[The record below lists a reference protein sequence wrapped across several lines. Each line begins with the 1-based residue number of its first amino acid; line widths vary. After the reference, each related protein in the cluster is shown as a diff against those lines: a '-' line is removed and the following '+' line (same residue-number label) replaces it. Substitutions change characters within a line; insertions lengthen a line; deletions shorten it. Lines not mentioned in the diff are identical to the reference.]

1 MKKKQA
7 MKSIAKIMV
16 AVSSV
21 CLSQALIAEDATEV
35 SAGVTAAIESA
46 IEKAKPSVSIS
57 GWINESMSYY
67 DDGEGSDVVQ
77 MSDNGTTLGSRI
89 TFAGSMGLMEGLNA
103 GFDVTIEPFSGNP
116 NFLPGDTGRHITP
129 LVFSNQDNLDTF
141 NGGDIGL
148 LGTSVYF
155 SGDWGKVTLGL
166 QSMPTDNI
174 GVLGDPSM
182 TIWSGV
188 GAMFRGSGFFLR
200 GAEGDGLAAGGG
212 TWGSFI
218 QCLTTNGLGIGIDC
232 NGIYRNGIR
241 YDLPVMGPVSVA
253 VGYANDDI
261 YDIAMKYSDQVGG
274 LDVKFHLGYA
284 YNANGGANVAESTS
298 TSTTEFG
305 VDTGLTAGG
314 DPVLADITTT
324 TTKLGNTDTDIY
336 TMQIGVMDP
345 ESGLFGAFTWQREEA
360 NGDVLDSAEDTTDA
374 YYTKLGIRKAFTN
387 IGDTAFYVEYGLYKD
402 QYGGLGEAGVDG
414 SEVTRTGFALEQYFG
429 SKLIIYGKY
438 ELLELDVDGTDAIEA
453 SYDDIDDLHLFSL
466 GVTYFF

>member
-1 MKKKQA
+1 MKKKHA
-7 MKSIAKIMV
+7 MKSVAKIMV

-21 CLSQALIAEDATEV
+21 CLSQALMAEDATEAEV
-35 SAGVTAAIESA
+35 SAAVSAAIESA

-57 GWINESMSYY
+57 GWINESMSFY
-67 DDGEGSDVVQ
+67 DDGEGSDMIQ
-77 MSDNGTTLGSRI
+77 LSDNGTTLGSRI
-89 TFAGSMGLMEGLNA
+89 TFAGSMDLTPGLHS

-129 LVFSNQDNLDTF
+129 LVFTNQDNLDTF

-174 GVLGDPSM
+174 GVLADPSM

-200 GAEGDGLAAGGG
+200 GAEGPEGDEFAGGGG

-218 QCLTTNGLGIGIDC
+218 QCMTTNGLGIGIDC
-232 NGIYRNGIR
+232 NGIYRNGLR
-241 YDLPVMGPVSVA
+241 YDLPAFGPVSIA

-261 YDIAMKYSDQVGG
+261 YDIAAKYNDQIAG
-274 LDVKFHLGYA
+274 LDVKLHMGYA
-284 YNANGGANVAESTS
+284 YNADGGVNVAD
-298 TSTTEFG
+298 TTL
-305 VDTGLTAGG
+305 DK
-314 DPVLADITTT
+314 AD
-324 TTKLGNTDTDIY
+324 TDTDMF
-336 TMQIGVMDP
+336 TVQLGVMDP

-360 NGDVLDSAEDTTDA
+360 NGDVAEENEDETDA
-374 YYTKLGIRKAFTN
+374 YYTKLGIRKAFN
-387 IGDTAFYVEYGLYKD
+387 GLGDTAFYVEYGQYND
-402 QYGGLGEAGVDG
+402 QFGGMGQSVGVTG
-414 SEVTRTGFALEQYFG
+414 SEVTRTGAALEQYFG

-438 ELLELDVDGTDAIEA
+438 ELLELDVDGTTEIETA
-453 SYDDIDDLHLFSL
+453 YDDIEDLNLFSL

>member
-1 MKKKQA
+1 MQKRKVNA
-7 MKSIAKIMV
+7 MGNIAKIIV

-21 CLSQALIAEDATEV
+21 YISQAVLAEET
-35 SAGVTAAIESA
+35 I
-46 IEKAKPSVSIS
+46 KPSWNIS
-57 GWINESMSYY
+57 GWINESMSFY
-67 DDGEGSDVVQ
+67 DDGEGSDVIQ
-77 MSDNGTTLGSRI
+77 LSDNGTTLGSRI
-89 TFAGSMGLMEGLNA
+89 TFSGSADLIKNLNA
-103 GFDVTIEPFSGNP
+103 GFDVTIEPFSGTP
-116 NFLPGDTGRHITP
+116 NFTGNGNQITP

-155 SGDWGKVTLGL
+155 GGDWGKVTIGL

-200 GAEGDGLAAGGG
+200 GAEGSGLLAGGG

-241 YDLPVMGPVSVA
+241 YDLPAFGPVSVA
-253 VGYANDDI
+253 IGYANDDI
-261 YDIAMKYSDQVGG
+261 YDIAAKYSDKIGG
-274 LDVKFHLGYA
+274 LDVKFHIGYA
-284 YNANGGANVAESTS
+284 YNADGGQNVAE
-298 TSTTEFG
+298 TTTVVG
-305 VDTGLTAGG
+305 APTDTGMTAGG
-314 DPVLADITTT
+314 NPVLAPSSTTIV
-324 TTKLGNTDTDIY
+324 GDTDSEML
-336 TMQIGVMDP
+336 TMQLGVMDP

-360 NGDVLDSAEDTTDA
+360 GGDVDARNEDETDA
-374 YYTKLGIRKAFTN
+374 YYTKIGIRKAFTT
-387 IGDTAFYVEYGLYKD
+387 IGDTAFYVEYGLYND
-402 QYGGLGEAGVDG
+402 QYGNLGTVGVTG

-429 SKLIIYGKY
+429 SKVIVYGKY
-438 ELLELDVDGTDAIEA
+438 EQLDMDIDGTASIEEA
-453 SYDDIDDLHLFSL
+453 YNDIDELNLFSL

>member
-1 MKKKQA
+1 MKNKHA
-7 MKSIAKIMV
+7 IKSIAKIMV

-21 CLSQALIAEDATEV
+21 CLSQALMAEV
-35 SAGVTAAIESA
+35 SEETQAAIDEA
-46 IEKAKPSVSIS
+46 IVKAKPSVTIS

-67 DDGEGSDVVQ
+67 DDGEGSDMVQ

-89 TFAGSMGLMEGLNA
+89 TFAGSMGLMENLNA

-116 NFLPGDTGRHITP
+116 NFLPGDSGRHVTP
-129 LVFSNQDNLDTF
+129 LVFSNQDNMDSF

-148 LGTSVYF
+148 LGSSVYF

-200 GAEGDGLAAGGG
+200 GAEGDGLADGGG

-232 NGIYRNGIR
+232 NGVYRNGLR

-261 YDIAMKYSDQVGG
+261 YDIAAKYSDQVGG

-284 YNANGGANVAESTS
+284 YNANGGLNVAESTS
-298 TSTTEFG
+298 TSTVTTG
-305 VDTGLTAGG
+305 VDTGLYTAGG
-314 DPVLADITTT
+314 DAVLEDVIST
-324 TTKLGNTDTDIY
+324 TTKQGNTDTDMY
-336 TMQIGVMDP
+336 TMQFGVMDP
-345 ESGLFGAFTWQREEA
+345 ESGVFGAFTWQREEA

-374 YYTKLGIRKAFTN
+374 YYTKLGIRKAFSSL
-387 IGDTAFYVEYGLYKD
+387 GDTAVYLEYGLYKD
-402 QYGGLGEAGVDG
+402 QFGALGEAGVDG
-414 SEVTRTGFALEQYFG
+414 SEVTRTGLGLEQYFG

-438 ELLELDVDGTDAIEA
+438 ELLELDVDGTDAIED
-453 SYDDIDDLHLFSL
+453 SYDDIEDLNLFSL